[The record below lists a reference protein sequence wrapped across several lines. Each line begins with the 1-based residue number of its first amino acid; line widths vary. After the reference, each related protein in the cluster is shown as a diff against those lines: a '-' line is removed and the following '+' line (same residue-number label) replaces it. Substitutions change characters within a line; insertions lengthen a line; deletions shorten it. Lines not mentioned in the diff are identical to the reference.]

1 MELMKGLHDA
11 FNAKDLDT
19 LDKLMA
25 DDFVFV
31 RHQSGTEVTK
41 AEMLGWD
48 WFKPGAPTVI
58 TKDFRVIYEN
68 DEIGVAHE
76 FNEYPDGSKEAVL
89 CYYRLKDGLMIE
101 CETGATPIKA

>member
-1 MELMKGLHDA
+1 MGLINDLHDA
-11 FNAKDLDT
+11 FKAKDLET

-48 WFKPGAPTVI
+48 RLKPGAPTVI

-76 FNEYPDGSKEAVL
+76 FNEYPDGSKVALMGVHTIRDGQVT
-89 CYYRLKDGLMIE
+89 RL
-101 CETGATPIKA
+101 ETGATPLK

>member
-1 MELMKGLHDA
+1 MGLMKKLHDA
-11 FNAKDLDT
+11 FNAKDLET

-58 TKDFRVIYEN
+58 TNNFRVIYEN
-68 DEIGVAHE
+68 DEIGVAHR
-76 FNEYPDGSKEAVL
+76 FNEYPDRSKEAL
-89 CYYRLKDGLMIE
+89 ISFHTIRDGQVTPL
-101 CETGATPIKA
+101 ETGATPLK

>member
-1 MELMKGLHDA
+1 MGLINDLHDA
-11 FNAKDLDT
+11 FKAKDLET

-48 WFKPGAPTVI
+48 RFKPDAPTVI

-76 FNEYPDGSKEAVL
+76 FNEYPDGTKSEITSTASK
-89 CYYRLKDGLMIE
+89 GFNPIE
-101 CETGATPIKA
+101 S

>member
-1 MELMKGLHDA
+1 MVLMKKLHDA
-11 FNAKDLDT
+11 FNAKDLET

-48 WFKPGAPTVI
+48 RFKPAFLQTLLNSFGNTMFIRGTQIPALQFIPYNVFYNN
-58 TKDFRVIYEN
+58 TKFFVLYE
-68 DEIGVAHE
+68 IIM
-76 FNEYPDGSKEAVL
+76 SL
-89 CYYRLKDGLMIE
+89 
-101 CETGATPIKA
+101 

>member
-1 MELMKGLHDA
+1 MGLINDLHDA
-11 FNAKDLDT
+11 FKAKDLET

-48 WFKPGAPTVI
+48 WFKLGAPTVI
-58 TKDFRVIYEN
+58 TNNFRVIYEN
-68 DEIGVAHE
+68 DEIGVAHR
-76 FNEYPDGSKEAVL
+76 FNE
-89 CYYRLKDGLMIE
+89 
-101 CETGATPIKA
+101 

>member
-1 MELMKGLHDA
+1 MGLINDLHDA
-11 FNAKDLDT
+11 FKAKDLET

-58 TKDFRVIYEN
+58 T
-68 DEIGVAHE
+68 
-76 FNEYPDGSKEAVL
+76 
-89 CYYRLKDGLMIE
+89 
-101 CETGATPIKA
+101 

>member
-1 MELMKGLHDA
+1 MGLMKKLHDA
-11 FNAKDLDT
+11 FNAKDLET

-48 WFKPGAPTVI
+48 WFNPSAPTVI
-58 TKDFRVIYEN
+58 TKNFSVIYEN
-68 DEIGVAHE
+68 DEIGVANR
-76 FNEYPDGSKEAVL
+76 FNEYPDGSKEALISVHTIRDGQVT
-89 CYYRLKDGLMIE
+89 RLA
-101 CETGATPIKA
+101 TGATPLK

>member
-1 MELMKGLHDA
+1 MGLMKKLHDA
-11 FNAKDLDT
+11 FNAKDLET

-48 WFKPGAPTVI
+48 WFKPSAPTVI

-76 FNEYPDGSKEAVL
+76 FNEYPDGSKEALMGVHTIRDGQVT
-89 CYYRLKDGLMIE
+89 RL
-101 CETGATPIKA
+101 ETGATPLK

>member
-1 MELMKGLHDA
+1 MGLINDLHDA
-11 FNAKDLDT
+11 FKAKDLDT

-76 FNEYPDGSKEAVL
+76 FNEYPDVSKEASMGVHTIRDGQVT
-89 CYYRLKDGLMIE
+89 RL
-101 CETGATPIKA
+101 ETGATPLK

>member
-1 MELMKGLHDA
+1 MGLINDLHDD
-11 FNAKDLDT
+11 FKAKDLET

-48 WFKPGAPTVI
+48 RFKPGAPTVI
-58 TKDFRVIYEN
+58 TNNFRVIYEN

-76 FNEYPDGSKEAVL
+76 FNEYPDGSKEALMGVHTIRDGQVT
-89 CYYRLKDGLMIE
+89 RL
-101 CETGATPIKA
+101 ETGATPLK

>member
-1 MELMKGLHDA
+1 MSLYEKMKTASENRDV
-11 FNAKDLDT
+11 DSYLDCIH
-19 LDKLMA
+19 

-48 WFKPGAPTVI
+48 WFKPDSPTVI

-76 FNEYPDGSKEAVL
+76 FNEYPDGSKEALMGVHTIRDGQVT
-89 CYYRLKDGLMIE
+89 RL
-101 CETGATPIKA
+101 ETGATPLK

>member
-1 MELMKGLHDA
+1 MGLINDLHDA
-11 FNAKDLDT
+11 FKAKDLET

-58 TKDFRVIYEN
+58 TNNFRVIYEN
-68 DEIGVAHE
+68 DEIGVAHR
-76 FNEYPDGSKEAVL
+76 FDEYPDGSKEALMGVHTIRDGQVT
-89 CYYRLKDGLMIE
+89 RL
-101 CETGATPIKA
+101 ETGATPLK

>member
-1 MELMKGLHDA
+1 MGLMNDLHDA
-11 FNAKDLDT
+11 FKAKDLET

-48 WFKPGAPTVI
+48 WFKPDAPTLI
-58 TKDFRVIYEN
+58 TKNFRVIYEN

-76 FNEYPDGSKEAVL
+76 FNEYPDGSKEALMGVHTIRDGQVT
-89 CYYRLKDGLMIE
+89 RL
-101 CETGATPIKA
+101 ETGATPLK

>member
-1 MELMKGLHDA
+1 MGLINDLHDA
-11 FNAKDLDT
+11 FKAKDLET

-58 TKDFRVIYEN
+58 TNNFRVIYEN
-68 DEIGVAHE
+68 DEIGVAHR
-76 FNEYPDGSKEAVL
+76 FNEYLDGSKEALISVHTIRDGQVT
-89 CYYRLKDGLMIE
+89 RL
-101 CETGATPIKA
+101 ETGATPLK

>member
-1 MELMKGLHDA
+1 MGLINDLHDA
-11 FNAKDLDT
+11 FKAKDLET

-48 WFKPGAPTVI
+48 WFKPGAPTAI
-58 TKDFRVIYEN
+58 TNNFRVIYEN
-68 DEIGVAHE
+68 DELGLLTDSMSIQT
-76 FNEYPDGSKEAVL
+76 EAR
-89 CYYRLKDGLMIE
+89 RL
-101 CETGATPIKA
+101 

>member
-1 MELMKGLHDA
+1 MGLINDLHDA
-11 FNAKDLDT
+11 FKAKDLET

-58 TKDFRVIYEN
+58 TNNFRVIYEN
-68 DEIGVAHE
+68 DEIGVAHR
-76 FNEYPDGSKEAVL
+76 FNAYPDGSKEALISVHTL
-89 CYYRLKDGLMIE
+89 RDGQVTRL
-101 CETGATPIKA
+101 ETGATPLK